1 MNIKNTTNINENIG
15 RRINIK
21 KVVFV
26 LLIILFIF
34 YLSACSSSAKKD
46 DNKSI
51 IDQVLSMREEGND
64 NKANSE
70 IEQNSSEVSNGS
82 STLKSDNTKTGSS
95 LSLNDLEQ
103 LGPVGPVKRS
113 YEEIQE
119 QYPDKTILTIVGI
132 APSDFIT
139 DEINSYLI
147 HNGTD
152 YVVFFQ
158 SLTEEQKLISSHAN
172 DRLSSE
178 ERKKIIC
185 ELLNNVDIMLIDR
198 NNYFELARKGYFE
211 PWNSFL
217 STEKGMKLYNSLPQ
231 NNWKSCDV
239 NGEIYGING
248 RADFV
253 FGPPSY
259 IVNKDIMRKYN
270 LSVKDLNKPIY
281 ELENILKMVA
291 EGEKENSNFR
301 VIALDKCVAFNLSG
315 ISLGYLDSIS
325 VSLYNNTM
333 KNAES
338 VLDDE
343 EYLRWL
349 KALWQYANKG
359 FVGSLSNLLDDF
371 FITIK
376 VNTSLP
382 YLIPIIPLY
391 NKDKELANSNDV
403 IEIILNDYYDSCLSW
418 NNYSMYANVISK
430 TSIHKDE
437 SFDFLMRVYTDPY
450 LTNLL
455 TYGIENRT
463 YIMQD
468 GKIYWPDMYYI
479 GYGNAYIS
487 YPRSY
492 EYSNKKELYWKLN
505 EELSFTYYDFIFD
518 TSNVTNEIEK
528 TDIIMNK
535 VSNIL
540 TGEIKDFDGF
550 IADIRKQLNENGLNK
565 LLNEVNRQRNEW
577 LNSKKVAQEEM
588 KYDD

>member
-1 MNIKNTTNINENIG
+1 M
-15 RRINIK
+15 
-21 KVVFV
+21 
-26 LLIILFIF
+26 
-34 YLSACSSSAKKD
+34 
-46 DNKSI
+46 
-51 IDQVLSMREEGND
+51 
-64 NKANSE
+64 
-70 IEQNSSEVSNGS
+70 
-82 STLKSDNTKTGSS
+82 
-95 LSLNDLEQ
+95 
-103 LGPVGPVKRS
+103 
-113 YEEIQE
+113 
-119 QYPDKTILTIVGI
+119 
-132 APSDFIT
+132 
-139 DEINSYLI
+139 
-147 HNGTD
+147 
-152 YVVFFQ
+152 
-158 SLTEEQKLISSHAN
+158 
-172 DRLSSE
+172 
-178 ERKKIIC
+178 
-185 ELLNNVDIMLIDR
+185 
-198 NNYFELARKGYFE
+198 
-211 PWNSFL
+211 
-217 STEKGMKLYNSLPQ
+217 
-231 NNWKSCDV
+231 

-248 RADFV
+248 RADLV

-270 LSVKDLNKPIY
+270 LSVEDLNKPIY

-291 EGEKENSNFR
+291 EGEKENSKFR
-301 VIALDKCVAFNLSG
+301 VIALDRCVAFNLSD

-333 KNAES
+333 KNVES

-359 FVGSLSNLLDDF
+359 FVGSSSNILGDF
-371 FITIK
+371 FIAIK
-376 VNTSLP
+376 VHSSLP

-391 NKDKELANSNDV
+391 NKDGKLANSDDV
-403 IEIILNDYYDSCLSW
+403 LEIILNDYYDSCLSW
-418 NNYSMYANVISK
+418 NNYSMYANIIS
-430 TSIHKDE
+430 TSSIHKDE
-437 SFDFLMRVYTDPY
+437 AFDFLMRVYTDPY

-463 YIMQD
+463 YIMRD